1 VSICGCIKSSIGL
14 SPKVSGSQN
23 EKQNPHPS
31 TEEPVNIP
39 LVDLKAQYQPLKD
52 DILSRLEEILDGM
65 RLFLGPNVQA
75 LEKEFAALCEVEHAV
90 GVADG
95 TTGLQ
100 LALMACEV
108 GPGDEVI
115 TTSHTFIATA
125 EAIALTGAKPVFVDI
140 DPQTYTM
147 DVSQIEAQITP
158 QTRAIIPVHLYG
170 QSADMDPIVELAEQ
184 RGIRVIEDACQA
196 HGARYKGRRTGGL
209 GHVAAYSFYFSK
221 NLGAYGE
228 GGMVTTRDGELAQK
242 LRMLRDHG
250 SPERYHHELVGL
262 NGRLDEIQA
271 AVLRVKLPHLDDW
284 NAQRRANA
292 MHYTELLA
300 GIEEA
305 MAPAIAPYAEHVF
318 HLYVV
323 RVPQRDALLAHLRER
338 GVGAGIHYPV
348 PCHLQPAFREL
359 GYAPGDLPVTERI
372 AGEIV
377 SLPMYAEL
385 TAEQRV
391 YVADA
396 IREFYG

>member
-1 VSICGCIKSSIGL
+1 V
-14 SPKVSGSQN
+14 
-23 EKQNPHPS
+23 
-31 TEEPVNIP
+31 
-39 LVDLKAQYQPLKD
+39 
-52 DILSRLEEILDGM
+52 
-65 RLFLGPNVQA
+65 
-75 LEKEFAALCEVEHAV
+75 
-90 GVADG
+90 
-95 TTGLQ
+95 
-100 LALMACEV
+100 MACEV
-108 GPGDEVI
+108 RPGDEVI